1 MSWKFFRGKR
11 DPAYNEI
18 LDRIKACSKKGD
30 RSLVHVRLDD
40 HTILLLNQLK
50 LATGIEMQRIIAFAI
65 TELIRQHPELRTIVK
80 QFLQK
85 INE

>member
-1 MSWKFFRGKR
+1 MSWKFFRSNR

-18 LDRIKACSKKGD
+18 LDRIKAYDKTGD

-40 HTILLLNQLK
+40 NTVLFLNQLK
-50 LATGIEMQRIIAFAI
+50 LATGVEMQKIIAFSI
-65 TELIRQHPELRTIVK
+65 SELIRQHPELRIIIK

-85 INE
+85 MNE

>member
-11 DPAYNEI
+11 DPVYDEI
-18 LDRIKACSKKGD
+18 LDRIKAYDKTGD

-50 LATGIEMQRIIAFAI
+50 LATGIEMQRMIAFAI
-65 TELIRQHPELRTIVK
+65 AELIRQHPELRTIIK

>member
-1 MSWKFFRGKR
+1 MSWKFFRSKR
-11 DPAYNEI
+11 DPVYNDI
-18 LDRIKACSKKGD
+18 LDRIKGYNKAGD

-50 LATGIEMQRIIAFAI
+50 LATGIEMQKMIAFAV

>member
-11 DPAYNEI
+11 DPTYDEI
-18 LDRIKACSKKGD
+18 LDRIKAYDKTGD

-40 HTILLLNQLK
+40 NTILLLNQLK

-65 TELIRQHPELRTIVK
+65 IELIRQHPELRSIVK

>member
-11 DPAYNEI
+11 DPVYDEI
-18 LDRIKACSKKGD
+18 LDRIKAYDKTGD

-50 LATGIEMQRIIAFAI
+50 LATGVEMQRMIAFAI
-65 TELIRQHPELRTIVK
+65 SELIRQHPELRTIVK

-85 INE
+85 IKE

>member
-1 MSWKFFRGKR
+1 MSWKFFRGNR

-18 LDRIKACSKKGD
+18 LDRIKAYEKTGD

-40 HTILLLNQLK
+40 NTVLLLNQLK
-50 LATGIEMQRIIAFAI
+50 LATGVEIQKIIAFSI
-65 TELIRQHPELRTIVK
+65 SELIRQHPELRIIVK

-85 INE
+85 LNE

>member
-1 MSWKFFRGKR
+1 MNWKFFRSNR

-18 LDRIKACSKKGD
+18 LDRIRAYEKTGD

-40 HTILLLNQLK
+40 NTVMLLNHLK
-50 LATGIEMQRIIAFAI
+50 LATGLEIQKTIAFSI
-65 TELIRQHPELRTIVK
+65 SELIRQHPEIRFIVK

-85 INE
+85 MNE